1 MNSCIK
7 TLSRLSETPSEF
19 GGRAVGDAKGA
30 IRNISEAGRKNR
42 LYGGIAL
49 ISLGLVFSLLG
60 PPSSSPLFF
69 TLSFGI
75 FTSGCLV
82 LLESTSQVCVYH
94 GFLGTHESS
103 SGGKRHEN
111 EDIAKACRTRSW
123 GIIFQSMI
131 GGLLITLVLAYF
143 LN

>member
-1 MNSCIK
+1 
-7 TLSRLSETPSEF
+7 
-19 GGRAVGDAKGA
+19 VGDAKGA

-49 ISLGLVFSLLG
+49 ISLGLGFSLLG

-111 EDIAKACRTRSW
+111 EDIARACRTRSW

-143 LN
+143 LS

>member
-1 MNSCIK
+1 
-7 TLSRLSETPSEF
+7 
-19 GGRAVGDAKGA
+19 VGDAKGA

-49 ISLGLVFSLLG
+49 ISLGLGFSLLV

-111 EDIAKACRTRSW
+111 EDIARACRTRSW
-123 GIIFQSMI
+123 GIIFQSMT

-143 LN
+143 LS

>member
-1 MNSCIK
+1 
-7 TLSRLSETPSEF
+7 
-19 GGRAVGDAKGA
+19 VGDAKGA

-49 ISLGLVFSLLG
+49 ISLGLGFSLLG
-60 PPSSSPLFF
+60 PPSSGPLFF

-111 EDIAKACRTRSW
+111 EDIARACRTRSW

-143 LN
+143 LS

>member
-1 MNSCIK
+1 M
-7 TLSRLSETPSEF
+7 
-19 GGRAVGDAKGA
+19 GDAKGA

-49 ISLGLVFSLLG
+49 ISLGLGFSFLG

-111 EDIAKACRTRSW
+111 EDIARACRTRSW

-143 LN
+143 LS

>member
-1 MNSCIK
+1 M
-7 TLSRLSETPSEF
+7 
-19 GGRAVGDAKGA
+19 GDAKGA

-49 ISLGLVFSLLG
+49 ISLGLGFSLLG
-60 PPSSSPLFF
+60 PPSGSPIFF
-69 TLSFGI
+69 ALLSGI

-111 EDIAKACRTRSW
+111 EDIARACRTRSW

-143 LN
+143 LS

>member
-1 MNSCIK
+1 MNSYIK
-7 TLSRLSETPSEF
+7 TLNQLLETPSEF
-19 GGRAVGDAKGA
+19 GGRAVEDPKKV
-30 IRNISEAGRKNR
+30 IRNISETGRKNR

-49 ISLGLVFSLLG
+49 IFLGLGFSVLA
-60 PPSSSPLFF
+60 PPSSSLIFF
-69 TLSFGI
+69 ALLSGI

-111 EDIAKACRTRSW
+111 EDIARACRTRSW
-123 GIIFQSMI
+123 GIIFQSVI
-131 GGLLITLVLAYF
+131 GGVMITIVLAYF
-143 LN
+143 LS

>member
-1 MNSCIK
+1 
-7 TLSRLSETPSEF
+7 
-19 GGRAVGDAKGA
+19 VGDAKGA

-49 ISLGLVFSLLG
+49 ISLGLGFSLLG
-60 PPSSSPLFF
+60 PPSSGPLFF

-143 LN
+143 LS

>member
-1 MNSCIK
+1 M
-7 TLSRLSETPSEF
+7 
-19 GGRAVGDAKGA
+19 GDAKGA

-49 ISLGLVFSLLG
+49 ISLGLGFSLLG
-60 PPSSSPLFF
+60 PPSGSPIFF

-111 EDIAKACRTRSW
+111 EDIARACRTRSW

-143 LN
+143 LS

>member
-19 GGRAVGDAKGA
+19 GGREVGDAKGA

-49 ISLGLVFSLLG
+49 ISLGLGFSLIG

-111 EDIAKACRTRSW
+111 EDIARACRTRSW
-123 GIIFQSMI
+123 GIIFQSMT

-143 LN
+143 LS